1 MYITY
6 KNGSE
11 YLLDYDEAAHSY
23 KVEGIKVPS
32 VTRVVDGC
40 FPKYLVDW
48 ALSIGEEEYHRVIDE
63 ALEIGNDTHKWIEYY
78 INNQHAWDATDG
90 LRLSND
96 LRSKETLDSVK
107 AFIKWE
113 REFKPQWIDAERKIY
128 CDKYKYAGTVDAV
141 AKINGR
147 VCVIDFKTSKKIYK
161 PYHLQVAAYAQ
172 AIKRIDGL
180 GRWPLGIIL
189 RLDKETGEYEQKV
202 FEPKDHFNTFK
213 KCLELKQWSSLR
225 IKNEK
230 DKLEKKNKVVVTE
243 TMMDDERVRDA
254 KANLYG
260 GRWGL
265 Y

>member
-1 MYITY
+1 MFITY
-6 KNGSE
+6 KNGKE
-11 YLLDYDEAAHSY
+11 YNLDYDDEAHSY
-23 KVEGIKVPS
+23 KVDGVKIPS
-32 VTRVVDGC
+32 VTRVVDAC
-40 FPKYLVDW
+40 FPKHLVDW

-78 INNQHAWDATDG
+78 INNQHAWDVTDG

-161 PYHLQVAAYAQ
+161 PYHLQVTAYAQ

-180 GRWPLGIIL
+180 RQWPLGIIL
-189 RLDKETGEYEQKV
+189 RLDKETGEYQQKV
-202 FEPKDHFNTFK
+202 FEPKDHFKTFV
-213 KCLELKQWSSLR
+213 KCMELRQWSSVR
-225 IKNEK
+225 IK
-230 DKLEKKNKVVVTE
+230 EKK
-243 TMMDDERVRDA
+243 
-254 KANLYG
+254 L
-260 GRWGL
+260 L
-265 Y
+265 